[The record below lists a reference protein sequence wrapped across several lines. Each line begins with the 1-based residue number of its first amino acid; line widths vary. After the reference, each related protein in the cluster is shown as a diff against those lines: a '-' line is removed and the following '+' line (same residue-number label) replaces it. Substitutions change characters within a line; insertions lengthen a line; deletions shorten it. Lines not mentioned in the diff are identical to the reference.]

1 MSVVNWFNQ
10 PIVVPIDSPAS
21 DLMAAVRGNAV
32 VLIQDASSKYYAYQP
47 GHLRIKPWFVKLNRL
62 RVGKVMDYFQPH
74 FGTQAYVIQLGQEP
88 PDDAFCLVERAEHG
102 SPVRVGFRTSLPSA
116 IDVSAV
122 DLSEFKISGY
132 KGPAAPANVP
142 APAGNTVSTVRYP
155 VVQPSQVLIPGT
167 EVDFTID
174 LPSTSPSGVLDPDI
188 LSISGLPADWHT
200 ATIMAEI
207 ASASIEFKT
216 YAGPIVLKR
225 DGTSIACVFRG
236 KVNNSCMPGQS
247 ISVIV
252 TFLHENRV
260 CGYVRR
266 TLTLGQALPDDD
278 GAIIG
283 IDFDAAPPVLTV
295 SIFQIDPDRPGRLL
309 WSVLVSPGLEIPGMP
324 GKFKGEINLGGDPAS
339 FISELFA
346 SLSQLKPGQHM
357 QAFYG
362 FGEALWRKSP
372 DFFKQSY
379 WAIRKSLNED
389 FAIQFI
395 SDDANI
401 PWEMMR
407 PIAEND
413 DLETELLVMTHPI
426 ARCVG
431 DSQGSLR
438 YRLPAGRIATI
449 APNYLK
455 ANDRLERA
463 QVETK
468 MLQDRYSAVSVNGIR
483 NDVWG
488 LFANGL
494 DHDFVSIVHF
504 AGHGDFPLDDPGQSL
519 LKLQDGDLTA
529 REVDTSEVKLGK
541 RSGCL
546 VFFNACKTGST
557 GGLLGGVGGWAEIIL
572 RRRFGGFIAPLWAVD
587 DDDAAV
593 VSASLFDDLL
603 NRKVPVS
610 QALLSMRKKFGKRSP
625 TYLAYL
631 FYGDVGAKIQ

>member
-1 MSVVNWFNQ
+1 
-10 PIVVPIDSPAS
+10 
-21 DLMAAVRGNAV
+21 
-32 VLIQDASSKYYAYQP
+32 
-47 GHLRIKPWFVKLNRL
+47 
-62 RVGKVMDYFQPH
+62 
-74 FGTQAYVIQLGQEP
+74 
-88 PDDAFCLVERAEHG
+88 
-102 SPVRVGFRTSLPSA
+102 
-116 IDVSAV
+116 
-122 DLSEFKISGY
+122 
-132 KGPAAPANVP
+132 
-142 APAGNTVSTVRYP
+142 
-155 VVQPSQVLIPGT
+155 
-167 EVDFTID
+167 
-174 LPSTSPSGVLDPDI
+174 
-188 LSISGLPADWHT
+188 
-200 ATIMAEI
+200 
-207 ASASIEFKT
+207 
-216 YAGPIVLKR
+216 
-225 DGTSIACVFRG
+225 
-236 KVNNSCMPGQS
+236 
-247 ISVIV
+247 
-252 TFLHENRV
+252 
-260 CGYVRR
+260 
-266 TLTLGQALPDDD
+266 
-278 GAIIG
+278 
-283 IDFDAAPPVLTV
+283 
-295 SIFQIDPDRPGRLL
+295 
-309 WSVLVSPGLEIPGMP
+309 
-324 GKFKGEINLGGDPAS
+324 
-339 FISELFA
+339 
-346 SLSQLKPGQHM
+346 
-357 QAFYG
+357 
-362 FGEALWRKSP
+362 
-372 DFFKQSY
+372 
-379 WAIRKSLNED
+379 
-389 FAIQFI
+389 
-395 SDDANI
+395 
-401 PWEMMR
+401 
-407 PIAEND
+407 
-413 DLETELLVMTHPI
+413 VMTHPI

-587 DDDAAV
+587 DDDAAA

-610 QALLSMRKKFGKRSP
+610 QALLSIRKKFGKRSP